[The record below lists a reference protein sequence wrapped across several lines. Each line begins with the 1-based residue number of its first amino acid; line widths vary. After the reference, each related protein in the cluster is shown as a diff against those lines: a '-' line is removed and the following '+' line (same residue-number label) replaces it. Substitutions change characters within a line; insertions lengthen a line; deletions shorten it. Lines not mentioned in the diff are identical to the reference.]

1 VTTQDYEGSSYRHGR
16 NIGDGRI
23 SKVGCVAVRKQGL
36 TMAATTERAIL
47 AGGLLATL
55 GPTAIWSEPI
65 MANIEQHRAVLQ
77 ELNRNFVRSVD
88 EANVAWFDA
97 NLAAD
102 FLNTTP
108 DGSLIDRKAFL
119 AQIGRGSTDKNI
131 REHDV
136 MIRILGDFA
145 IIHAR
150 TTYMNPDG
158 TQGSGRY
165 TDDYQF
171 RDGRWQCVSAHYTRA

>member
-1 VTTQDYEGSSYRHGR
+1 
-16 NIGDGRI
+16 
-23 SKVGCVAVRKQGL
+23 
-36 TMAATTERAIL
+36 
-47 AGGLLATL
+47 
-55 GPTAIWSEPI
+55 

-108 DGSLIDRKAFL
+108 DRSLIDRKAFL

>member
-1 VTTQDYEGSSYRHGR
+1 MLL
-16 NIGDGRI
+16 
-23 SKVGCVAVRKQGL
+23 GL
-36 TMAATTERAIL
+36 M
-47 AGGLLATL
+47 
-55 GPTAIWSEPI
+55 PTSPLT
-65 MANIEQHRAVLQ
+65 H
-77 ELNRNFVRSVD
+77 
-88 EANVAWFDA
+88 
-97 NLAAD
+97 
-102 FLNTTP
+102 
-108 DGSLIDRKAFL
+108 RKAFL
-119 AQIGRGSTDKNI
+119 AQIGRGSTVKNI